1 MTRRG
6 RSGSACARPDAG
18 GRNQNGFSRR
28 VGFGLFVV
36 LGALVVGAGPASA
49 HAELETSDPGDGAQL
64 DTAPETVTLEFTEPV
79 SADLG
84 GVRVFESGGGRVDEG
99 DTRTEGAVVEIDL
112 EPDLPDG
119 AYVVTYRIVSADGH
133 PVQGGLVFSVGDAEA
148 DPSLLGRFFDE
159 GDDRVWEIAAAAFR
173 FLAYGGVLLAAGGAV
188 FLAFVHDGGPERV
201 RLRRLVR
208 RGAVIGAVGIL
219 AALPLHATL
228 ATGQGLGA
236 ILESGVL
243 GEVLQDGVGVATLL
257 GLVGLVVLV
266 VGDRRRVPVAIGAA
280 LAAGSFALSGHTRST
295 EYEVLAVGAAIV
307 HTLAAAAWFG
317 GLVLLALTL
326 AGRRDEPDHASSA
339 GMVGRFSLLAT
350 VSVIA
355 VGLAGAVLSW
365 SEVRAL
371 SALTSTTYGWTLL
384 AKVAVVLVV
393 GLVGAHNRFRV
404 VPAIQRSPAAP
415 RAWSLLR
422 RSVRLEALALVVAI
436 ALTAVLVNVTPA
448 RNEAGIGGI
457 FSETVPLGD
466 IGSVNVVVDP
476 NQAGRNAVHL
486 YFYDEDGRAADLTD
500 DVTVSFSLPSSDIGP
515 IAREPFRA
523 GPTHFQVDGDEL
535 VTGGRWVIEV
545 TATVSRFEAATA
557 EVEVL
562 VGD

>member
-1 MTRRG
+1 MKRLV
-6 RSGSACARPDAG
+6 AAAA
-18 GRNQNGFSRR
+18 
-28 VGFGLFVV
+28 LAA
-36 LGALVVGAGPASA
+36 ALVLFGAGPASA
-49 HAELETSDPGDGAQL
+49 HAALEASNPDDGARL
-64 DTAPETVTLEFTEPV
+64 DTPPQAVTLEFTEPV
-79 SADLG
+79 SAELG
-84 GVRVFESGGGRVDEG
+84 GVRVYESGGDRVDAGE
-99 DTRTEGAVVEIDL
+99 TRTDGAVVEVDL

-119 AYVVTYRIVSADGH
+119 AYVVTYRVVSADGH
-133 PVQGGLVFSVGDAEA
+133 PVQGGLVFSVGDVEA

-159 GDDRVWEIAAAAFR
+159 GDDRVWEIAAAVFR
-173 FLAYGGVLLAAGGAV
+173 FLAYAGTLLAAGGAV
-188 FLAFVHDGGPERV
+188 FLAFVHDRGSDRD

-208 RGAVIGAVGIL
+208 IGAVVGAVGIL
-219 AALPLHATL
+219 AALPLQATL
-228 ATGQGLGA
+228 ATGQGIGA
-236 ILESGVL
+236 ITESGVF
-243 GEVLQDGVGVATLL
+243 GEVLSDGVGAATLL
-257 GLVGLVVLV
+257 GLIGLGLLVL
-266 VGDRRRVPVAIGAA
+266 GDRWRVPVAIGAA
-280 LAAGSFALSGHTRST
+280 LAAGSFALSGHSRST
-295 EYEVLAVGAAIV
+295 DNEVLAVGAAIV

-317 GLVLLALTL
+317 GLVLLAATL
-326 AGRRDEPDHASSA
+326 AGRRDEPDHSSSA
-339 GMVGRFSLLAT
+339 GMVARFSLVAT

-355 VGLAGAVLSW
+355 VALAGAALSW

-384 AKVAVVLVV
+384 AKVAIVLVV
-393 GLVGAHNRFRV
+393 GLIGAHNRFRV
-404 VPAIQRSPAAP
+404 VPAIQRSPSAP

-422 RSVRLEALALVVAI
+422 RSVRLEALALVAAI

-486 YFYDEDGRAADLTD
+486 YFYDEDGRAAEVADE
-500 DVTVSFSLPSSDIGP
+500 VTVSFSLPSSDIGP
-515 IAREPFRA
+515 IVREPFRA
-523 GPTHFQVDGDEL
+523 GPTHFQIDGDEL

-545 TATVSRFEAATA
+545 TATASRFEEATA